1 MSEVKD
7 VKLLINGSMMEVPM
21 SIQTVTDLIKH
32 LDLSSPVII
41 VEHNQVILKKDEHE
55 NAQVKDGDK
64 IEFIQ
69 FVGGG

>member
-1 MSEVKD
+1 VN
-7 VKLLINGSMMEVPM
+7 LHINGAKVEVPA
-21 SIQTVTDLIKH
+21 SVQTVTDLIAH

-55 NAQVKDGDK
+55 NAQIKDGDK
-64 IEFIQ
+64 IEFVQ